1 MKFPILIPAVSL
13 GLIAM
18 SLVGCHKGHGG
29 KITFDTSPARRGD
42 ITQYVTATG
51 TLNAVVSVD
60 VGSQISG
67 RIQALY
73 ADYNSLVKKD
83 DLIAQIEPAT
93 YQATVDQARGNLESA
108 KAALDLKRIV
118 LERERSL
125 YERKAAPKSDL
136 DTADAEYRQAKATVD
151 VNQALLDK
159 ANADLGYCRITA
171 PVDGIVV
178 TRKVDVGQTVAA
190 TMTTP
195 VLFNIAQDI
204 RKMRIITNV
213 SEADIGLVKAGQ
225 KAEFNVDA
233 FPSESFAGLVSQV
246 RLSGTCSDNVV
257 TYDTVVDVSNPEKK
271 LFPNMT
277 AQVSILVA
285 ERKGA
290 LVIPNAALRFTP
302 PERVKFENAEA
313 AKIKPGRSGK
323 RLVYLPGSAPGT
335 LKVAAVTVGITDGM
349 QTEVVEGLGEGTQVV
364 VGSSSATG
372 KSPNRGGPPPQM

>member
-1 MKFPILIPAVSL
+1 MKFPILIPAISL

-18 SLVGCHKGHGG
+18 SLVGCHKGESG
-29 KITFDTSPARRGD
+29 KIAFDTSPVKRGD
-42 ITQYVTATG
+42 LTQYVTATG

-83 DLIAQIEPAT
+83 ELIALIDPAT
-93 YQATVDQARGNLESA
+93 YQAAVDQANGNLENA
-108 KAALDLKRIV
+108 KASLDLKRII
-118 LERERSL
+118 LDRERSL

-151 VNQALLDK
+151 VNQALLAK
-159 ANADLGYCRITA
+159 ANADLSYCRITA

-213 SEADIGLVKAGQ
+213 SEADIGQVKAGQ
-225 KAEFNVDA
+225 SAEFTVDA
-233 FPSESFAGLVSQV
+233 FPNETFQGQVSQV
-246 RLSGTCSDNVV
+246 RLSGTSSDNVV
-257 TYDTVVDVSNPEKK
+257 TYDTVVDVANPEKK

-285 ERKGA
+285 ERKGV

-302 PERVKFENAEA
+302 PERVKFENADA
-313 AKIKPGRSGK
+313 VATKQGRGGS
-323 RLVYLPGSAPGT
+323 RMVYLEGSAPGI
-335 LKVAAVTVGITDGM
+335 LKVAPVKIGITDGM
-349 QTEVVEGLGEGTQVV
+349 QTEVIEGLSEGAKVII
-364 VGSSSATG
+364 SASVPSIKAG
-372 KSPNRGGPPPQM
+372 GGGPPTM